1 MDAAQTKREALLQ
14 GRLQGRMEEFVFIPN
29 LRNLEQRLLRTTMVT
44 IKNIYIFLKI
54 RPKNQHI
61 FVYFSPETELTMMR
75 FSRTPESVDR
85 AQTVK
90 KSSRGRKPKSQL
102 AESDEAEEEESA
114 EKEQKEEESAETEQ
128 KSAKAGA
135 TTTKSI
141 QAIFKASGDAHG
153 FQAKVYLNRE
163 LLDAN
168 FTHLLYANENGRNST
183 TEALGLLADW
193 LKRNPIKHGYGPY
206 LF

>member
-1 MDAAQTKREALLQ
+1 
-14 GRLQGRMEEFVFIPN
+14 
-29 LRNLEQRLLRTTMVT
+29 
-44 IKNIYIFLKI
+44 
-54 RPKNQHI
+54 
-61 FVYFSPETELTMMR
+61 MMR

-90 KSSRGRKPKSQL
+90 KSSRGRKSNSQL
-102 AESDEAEEEESA
+102 ADSHEEEESA

-135 TTTKSI
+135 TTKSL
-141 QAIFKASGDAHG
+141 QAILKASGDAHG

>member
-1 MDAAQTKREALLQ
+1 MDAAQTEREALLQ
-14 GRLQGRMEEFVFIPN
+14 GRLQGRMEGFVFIPN

-90 KSSRGRKPKSQL
+90 KSSRGRKSNSQL
-102 AESDEAEEEESA
+102 ADSHEEEESA
-114 EKEQKEEESAETEQ
+114 EKEQKEEESAEMEQ
-128 KSAKAGA
+128 KSAKSGA
-135 TTTKSI
+135 TTKSI